1 MVWQYLPKKLKFT
14 FCYNTLKRQ
23 IFLTSKQGLSHR
35 ISNLKR
41 SSELFP
47 TNLKDQFSGC
57 VNVGRDNAGVQSR
70 AKLSISSQLAG
81 SAKSSS
87 QVQRKINFLVAVE
100 GRILHGHEQ
109 LARLTPHC
117 GQERRLQVRALPGV
131 SLGIRIRNGAVVSS
145 RLLLSS
151 TAKNWIS

>member
-1 MVWQYLPKKLKFT
+1 MVGQYLPKKLKFT

-57 VNVGRDNAGVQSR
+57 VNVGRDDASVQSR

-87 QVQRKINFLVAVE
+87 QVQPKINFLVVVE

-117 GQERRLQVRALPGV
+117 GQERRLQVRALSGV
-131 SLGIRIRNGAVVSS
+131 SLRIRIRNGAVVSL

-151 TAKNWIS
+151 TAKN